1 MNSATIEYP
10 NNLTAAEYH
19 ELLAASAIHPALIK
33 RNFFHIEGESVYDF
47 LFISDKLPR
56 KNAGRVTDGYIKMYQ
71 HLLLGG
77 TWIQSLDPFKKWQPM
92 EWGRIKPNFPRIDWQ
107 KGKPVKYESP
117 PKTPNRVTYF
127 DVANPI
133 WDKVAK
139 RYLIKRYHSLL
150 ALRLLD
156 QLNPLI
162 FWEWIKQHPEIPIIL
177 CEGEKK
183 AACLLSLGFVA
194 IALPGIWNGRVGRR
208 DFDERLHP
216 DLVPMAQAGRKF
228 IILFDYETSSKTRW
242 SVFQA

>member
-1 MNSATIEYP
+1 MNAATIEYP
-10 NNLTAAEYH
+10 NNLKAAEYH
-19 ELLAASAIHPALIK
+19 ELTVGSAIHPALIE
-33 RNFFHIEGESVYDF
+33 RNFFHIEGESIYDY
-47 LFISDKLPR
+47 LFISNKIPR
-56 KNAGRVTDGYIKMYQ
+56 KNAGRVTDAYIRQYQ

-77 TWIQSLDPFKKWQPM
+77 TWIQSLDPFNNWQAM
-92 EWGRIKPNFPRIDWQ
+92 EWGRIKPNFPRIDWE

-117 PKTPNRVTYF
+117 PKTRNRVTYF

-139 RYLIKRYHSLL
+139 RYLIKRYHSVL

-156 QLNPLI
+156 KLNPLI
-162 FWEWIKQHPEIPIIL
+162 FWEWVKQHPEIPIIL

-194 IALPGIWNGRVGRR
+194 IALPGIWNGRVGKQ

-216 DLVPMAQAGRKF
+216 DLVPMALSGRKF

-242 SVFQA
+242 SV